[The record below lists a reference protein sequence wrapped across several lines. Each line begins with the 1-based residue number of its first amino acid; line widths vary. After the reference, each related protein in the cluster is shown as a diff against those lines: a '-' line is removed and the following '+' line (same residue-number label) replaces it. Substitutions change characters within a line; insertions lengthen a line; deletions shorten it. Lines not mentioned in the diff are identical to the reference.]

1 MFNVSVGDEGYVDK
15 SAEEARFFQTFNSP
29 GFRREFTK
37 ECSLQ
42 SKVKVRV
49 EEVAPYEDNL
59 RFTYTEYLLI
69 ESVMTRLRWVV
80 LSEHFFHRE

>member
-49 EEVAPYEDNL
+49 EEVASYEDNL
-59 RFTYTEYLLI
+59 RFTYTEYLVI
-69 ESVMTRLRWVV
+69 ESIRTYVRWVV
-80 LSEHFFHRE
+80 LSENFLHER